1 MWRSGAW
8 HWLVAVAVLF
18 TLSLLL
24 GDFYRHLG
32 MTVLIMA
39 LFALS
44 YNLLLGET
52 GLVSFGHAAFFGVG
66 GYTYA
71 LLATKVGTPALVN
84 IVLAPIATALI
95 ALLVGYFCVRLHGIL
110 FSMLTL
116 AFGQVIYTVTFQWYS
131 FTGGDNGIVGLP
143 APPLL
148 IPPGNYAVFV
158 IFVVVTCGIALWRLA
173 HSPFGQALR
182 IMRENRERAE
192 FIGIPVRR
200 LRLIVF
206 TIAGGF
212 AGIAGLLFALLNR
225 QVFPDDMYWAQT
237 AQVLVMSLLGGIFT
251 FLGPVVGAFI
261 VTVLQYWIATYTIYW
276 LLILGTI
283 LLLCVLFFPQGIVG
297 SLQER
302 LKHRLAPPPSPSP
315 LKGEGTGGGG
325 LVVG

>member
-1 MWRSGAW
+1 MRLGRRSGIW
-8 HWLVAVAVLF
+8 HWLGAVA
-18 TLSLLL
+18 LLL
-24 GDFYRHLG
+24 ALSPFLEGFYRHLG

-44 YNLLLGET
+44 YNLLLGEA

-84 IVLAPIATALI
+84 ILLAPVVTALI
-95 ALLVGYFCVRLHGIL
+95 AFLVGYFCVRLHGIL

-116 AFGQVIYTVTFQWYS
+116 AFGQVIYTLTFQWYS

-143 APPLL
+143 APAILMPSR
-148 IPPGNYAVFV
+148 NYYVFV
-158 IFVVVTCGIALWRLA
+158 VLVVVTSGVLLWRLT

-182 IMRENRERAE
+182 VMRENRERAE
-192 FIGIPVRR
+192 FIGIPVRL
-200 LRLIVF
+200 LRLTVF

-212 AGIAGLLFALLNR
+212 AGTAGLLFALLNR
-225 QVFPDDMYWAQT
+225 QVFPDYMYWAQT

-251 FLGPVVGAFI
+251 FLGPAVGALI

-276 LLILGTI
+276 LLILGVI
-283 LLLCVLFFPQGIVG
+283 LLSCVLFFPQGIVG

-302 LKHRLAPPPSPSP
+302 LRRREARMMPV
-315 LKGEGTGGGG
+315 GEK
-325 LVVG
+325 